1 MLGSVRKAM
10 RKGSNQKSSD
20 IEMNERSLITSE
32 TSARTNI
39 VTIPPTWDGM
49 ASRLILTVL
58 NLESKV
64 LYPCLFQCCATAF
77 TQDFL
82 GKASSM
88 TPEERQVCRKA
99 VH

>member
-1 MLGSVRKAM
+1 MLGSVRRAM

-39 VTIPPTWDGM
+39 VTIPPTCDGM
-49 ASRLILTVL
+49 ASKLILTVL
-58 NLESKV
+58 NLEPKV
-64 LYPCLFQCCATAF
+64 LARCLFQCCATAF
-77 TQDFL
+77 TQGFS
-82 GKASSM
+82 GKASGM